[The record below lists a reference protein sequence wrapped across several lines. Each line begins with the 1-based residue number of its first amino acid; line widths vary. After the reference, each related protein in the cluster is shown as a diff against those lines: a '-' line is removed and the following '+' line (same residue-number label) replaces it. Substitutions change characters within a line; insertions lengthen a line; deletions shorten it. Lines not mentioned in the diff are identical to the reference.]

1 MAGTRSLPPRILGT
15 PPSFNV
21 TTRRDNKMILGF
33 GAVLLLLHSRDKM
46 QGVVITEPVG
56 SYLD

>member
-1 MAGTRSLPPRILGT
+1 
-15 PPSFNV
+15 
-21 TTRRDNKMILGF
+21 MILGF